1 MSKRTLLIS
10 LWALTAILLL
20 AGQCGATPSGID
32 AQQEKES
39 QKLRVIATTSIVADI
54 VKNVGSDLIEVNL
67 LLPLGTDPHTFEP
80 TPRDLAAVAEAD
92 IIFANGLGLEAFLDE
107 MLKNAGGQAVIV
119 HVSEGIEAR
128 RLDDAHEH
136 ESEEH
141 HDEGEEH
148 HDEGEEHHDDDDHA
162 GADPHT
168 WTSPANVL
176 IFVDNIER
184 TLSARDP
191 AQSEQYA
198 ANAAAYRGK
207 LETLDS
213 WVKAQIENIP
223 VENRELVTDHTAFGY
238 YADRYGLTQV
248 GAVIPSFSAASEPS
262 AKELAELEDAI
273 KVYNVRA
280 IFVGNTV
287 NSAIAERMAQDTGL
301 KLLPLYTGSLGIAGS
316 GVETYLDYIKYN
328 TNTIVDGLR

>member
-1 MSKRTLLIS
+1 MSKRTLLIFP
-10 LWALTAILLL
+10 WALTVILLL
-20 AGQCGATPSGID
+20 AGQCGTPPSGVD
-32 AQQEKES
+32 TQRENES

-107 MLKNAGGQAVIV
+107 MLKNAGGQAVTV
-119 HVSEGIEAR
+119 HISEGIEIRQLGETAG
-128 RLDDAHEH
+128 HT
-136 ESEEH
+136 EEGNH
-141 HDEGEEH
+141 Q
-148 HDEGEEHHDDDDHA
+148 

-168 WTSPANVL
+168 WTSPANALV
-176 IFVDNIER
+176 FVDNIER
-184 TLSARDP
+184 TLSSRDP
-191 AQSEQYA
+191 AQAEQYA
-198 ANAAAYRGK
+198 ANAAAYRAK
-207 LETLDS
+207 LNALDS
-213 WVKAQIENIP
+213 WVKTQIETIP

-238 YADRYGLTQV
+238 YADRYGLAQI

-262 AKELAELEDAI
+262 AKELAELENAI
-273 KVYNVRA
+273 RAYNVKA

-301 KLLPLYTGSLGIAGS
+301 KLLPLYTGSLGTAGS